1 MTTTV
6 YTIGYEGASLDDFVA
21 TLALAGVKHVLDV
34 REVAQSRRRGFSKN
48 SLAEALRSGGIAYS
62 HARQLG
68 DPKPGREAARRGE
81 MDQFRAIFAE
91 HLERPETRAALLDA
105 AELVQRTPTALVC
118 FERNPQHCHRNLV
131 AQRLTKLCSA
141 SVRHL
146 GVVEHAGQRH
156 TEVAEAA

>member
-1 MTTTV
+1 MTTV
-6 YTIGYEGASLDDFVA
+6 YTIGYEGAALDDFVA

-48 SLAEALRSGGIAYS
+48 ALAEALRLGGITYS
-62 HARQLG
+62 HVRQLG

-81 MDQFRAIFAE
+81 MAQFRAIFDA
-91 HLERPETRAALLDA
+91 HLSLSETYAALLAA

-118 FERNPQHCHRNLV
+118 FERNPQHCHRTLV
-131 AQRLTKLCSA
+131 AQRLTELCSA

-146 GVVEHAGQRH
+146 GVVEHAGRRH
-156 TEVAEAA
+156 RDVAEAA